1 MLGTE
6 KKRKKKKK
14 KKNKQNIQSMAKQHQ
29 MFMVLS
35 YFKVNLLEHETPN
48 CITSQKIALKK
59 IQCHRTRHSVAED
72 KDLIIAC

>member
-6 KKRKKKKK
+6 KKRKKEKK
-14 KKNKQNIQSMAKQHQ
+14 KKNKQKIQSMAKQHQ

-48 CITSQKIALKK
+48 CITSQKRALKK
-59 IQCHRTRHSVAED
+59 FNAIEQDILLPKIGT
-72 KDLIIAC
+72 